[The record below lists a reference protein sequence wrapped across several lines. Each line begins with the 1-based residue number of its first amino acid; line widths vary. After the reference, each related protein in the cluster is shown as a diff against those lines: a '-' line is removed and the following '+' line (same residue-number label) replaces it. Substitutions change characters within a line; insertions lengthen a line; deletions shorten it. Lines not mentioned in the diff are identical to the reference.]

1 MDINLLHFSHPE
13 WLFGLLFIPFAW
25 LLLKISSSSQ
35 HNLEAF
41 IDKHLLPFLL
51 KGKENK
57 KSSRWISLAVW
68 SVVWACLVLALA
80 GPRLSFREVDVLA
93 PGESLVIALDLSE
106 SMNADDVKPSRLK
119 LAKLKIEDLINSKKG
134 VKLGL
139 IAFAKDP
146 HMIAPLT
153 DDKETIRSYL
163 PSISTDLV
171 HIQGSRLTETLAMAA
186 NMLEA
191 ESGGHKS
198 ILLIS
203 DGGFEDSSALSIIN
217 DLQNKGI
224 KIHVVGMGT
233 PEGALLKNA
242 KGNVLKKSGTPVL
255 SKLEQEKLIEISKLS
270 KGRYFDSYQEVDIL
284 KTAMAETVDKKTRIW
299 DEHFYLFLLPA
310 LPFFLLWFRRGYI
323 TYGLLLLLIPTS
335 DLRAFS
341 EYFKNSNEHAKDAF
355 DEKEYEEAA
364 QLFDDCY
371 QKGVCYY
378 KLGDFK
384 NAEAM
389 FKQEDTIQNTYNLGN
404 SLAKQMTTEKLQEAL
419 IAYDD
424 VLARDPEHVRAKENR
439 EIVKKLLEEQEQKN
453 QDNQDQNDQ
462 KDDKKDDQQ
471 KDDKQE
477 NKSDDSE
484 QQDASK
490 QEPEKQEPEKQDPKP
505 SEAKQEKDCKE
516 QDADLWL
523 NRIQNDPKTFLKNK
537 FQVESMKNGT
547 KEAVDPW

>member
-1 MDINLLHFSHPE
+1 MELELLHFSRPE
-13 WLFGLLFIPFAW
+13 MLYGLIIIPLAW
-25 LLLKISSSSQ
+25 FFLKPGASA

-51 KGKENK
+51 VGKEK
-57 KSSRWISLAVW
+57 EKISRWKTLSLWSLVW
-68 SVVWACLVLALA
+68 TSLILALA
-80 GPRLSFREVDVLA
+80 GPRVSFREVDVLA
-93 PGESLVIALDLSE
+93 PGQNLVIALDLSE

-119 LAKLKIEDLINSKKG
+119 LAKLKIEDLINSKEG

-171 HIQGSRLTETLAMAA
+171 HVQGSRLTETLAMATK
-186 NMLEA
+186 MLEA
-191 ESGGHKS
+191 EPGANKS

-203 DGGFEDSSALSIIN
+203 DGGFEDANELSHLKDI
-217 DLQNKGI
+217 GI

-242 KGNVLKKSGTPVL
+242 KGNVLKKGGTPVL
-255 SKLEQEKLIEISKLS
+255 SKLEREKLIEISKLS
-270 KGRYFDSYQEVDIL
+270 EGRYFDSYQDVDVFEKVTAEIDR
-284 KTAMAETVDKKTRIW
+284 KTKVW
-299 DEHFYLFLLPA
+299 DEHFYLFLFPV

-323 TYGLLLLLIPTS
+323 AYAFFAFLIPTA
-335 DLRAFS
+335 DLKAFS
-341 EYFKNSNEHAKDAF
+341 DHFKNSNEQAKEAF
-355 DEKEYEEAA
+355 DAGDYTTACN
-364 QLFDDCY
+364 LFEDCY

-378 KLGDFK
+378 KQGDFE
-384 NAEAM
+384 NAETM
-389 FKQEDTIQNTYNLGN
+389 FKQNDSIESTYNLGN
-404 SLAKQMTTEKLQEAL
+404 SLAKQMKKEKLQEAL
-419 IAYDD
+419 AVYDD
-424 VLARDPEHVRAKENR
+424 LLEQYPEHLSAKENR
-439 EIVKKLLEEQEQKN
+439 EIVKKLLEEQKQQDKQEQDQDKEKN
-453 QDNQDQNDQ
+453 DQEDQQDKQDQQDNQDPS
-462 KDDKKDDQQ
+462 DQQ
-471 KDDKQE
+471 EEKPQESKPKQE
-477 NKSDDSE
+477 
-484 QQDASK
+484 Q
-490 QEPEKQEPEKQDPKP
+490 
-505 SEAKQEKDCKE
+505 DCKE